1 MAIRKK
7 LVLLIV
13 AVSVPVFFLATFMQN
28 WGASVAE
35 KNLQDATALVPMIVQ
50 RTSSAKEYCPA
61 IIKKLQ
67 VGLPELQQ
75 KKSTASVMRSYLLT
89 ADCQTAMARHSE
101 AANSYAEMVKLE
113 PQAARWHG
121 QRASALLKAGR
132 LSEAARA
139 SRLSVQLKP
148 DDFRWRLQEARILSQ
163 IGRFDDAV
171 HGYEQALKMAP
182 LEQVSAV
189 ADEFN
194 KLQQMLGNP
203 PYDPHAEQHHGR
215 L

>member
-35 KNLQDATALVPMIVQ
+35 KNLQDASTQVRIIKKQYA
-50 RTSSAKEYCPA
+50 SAQAHCPA
-61 IIKKLQ
+61 IIRKLQ
-67 VGLPELQQ
+67 TGLPELQQ
-75 KKSTASVMRSYLLT
+75 KKSTPSVMRSYWLM
-89 ADCQTAMARHSE
+89 ADCQTAMRRHSD
-101 AANSYAEMVKLE
+101 AANSYAQLVMLE

-121 QRASALLKAGR
+121 QRAESLLNAGR

-148 DDFRWRLQEARILSQ
+148 DDFRWRLQEARILSK
-163 IGRFDDAV
+163 IGRFDAAV
-171 HGYEQALKMAP
+171 HAYEVALKLAP
-182 LEQVSAV
+182 LEQVNGV

-194 KLQQMLGNP
+194 QLQKMLGNAE
-203 PYDPHAEQHHGR
+203 YDPHAQQYGR
-215 L
+215 I